1 MKCAIFCANGFE
13 ECEALIVV
21 DMLRRASI
29 EIETISMNETNEVI
43 SSHNVKIITDEI
55 FDETNLREYDVLILP
70 GGMPGTTALK
80 ENTKLQNALIKHDGQ
95 AKLICAICAAPSIL
109 GQLGL
114 LKGKRATC
122 YPGYEKFCLDAIMVP
137 DKVVKDDNIITAKGL
152 GAAFEFASII
162 IETITDKDTAVS
174 IIEQIQY

>member
-55 FDETNLREYDVLILP
+55 FDETNLREYEVLILP
-70 GGMPGTTALK
+70 GGMPGTTVLK

-162 IETITDKDTAVS
+162 IETITNKDTAVS